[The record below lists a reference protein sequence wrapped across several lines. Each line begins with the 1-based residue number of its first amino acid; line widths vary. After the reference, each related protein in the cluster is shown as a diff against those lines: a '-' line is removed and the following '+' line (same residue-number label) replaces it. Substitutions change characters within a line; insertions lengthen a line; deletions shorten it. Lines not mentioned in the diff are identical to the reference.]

1 MKTSSFA
8 LRVMRRARSV
18 STSSFRSLS
27 QARNKPADGSH
38 IGKQREKTP
47 TPGHKGQSTKQQAHS
62 AKQPPMGK
70 QAPGKQGSISISKG
84 SIQKSASSID
94 DGRDYYP
101 PAPKPGQRNKKN
113 KKKTYELYVK
123 IDLSEYGLTEEQVAE
138 FKEVFMLFDKDEDG
152 SITMAELAVVMR
164 SLGQRPTETE
174 LRNMVNDVDQNDNGM
189 IEFNEFLQMMSKKM
203 REGDSEDELKEAFKC
218 FDKNNDGLISS
229 SELRRVMTNL
239 GEKLTEEEVDD
250 MIKEADMDGDG
261 MVNYDEF
268 VMILMAR
275 N

>member
-1 MKTSSFA
+1 MATQSTDSEEVYKREYQRFQSIVGSSFV
-8 LRVMRRARSV
+8 R
-18 STSSFRSLS
+18 
-27 QARNKPADGSH
+27 
-38 IGKQREKTP
+38 
-47 TPGHKGQSTKQQAHS
+47 
-62 AKQPPMGK
+62 
-70 QAPGKQGSISISKG
+70 
-84 SIQKSASSID
+84 QKS
-94 DGRDYYP
+94 
-101 PAPKPGQRNKKN
+101 
-113 KKKTYELYVK
+113 
-123 IDLSEYGLTEEQVAE
+123 SEYGLTEEQVAE